1 MIVETVQGL
10 SLEKVASEE
19 RNRGVTKADKLDLD
33 QVRFFMDK
41 QVFEGKFTEIS
52 GAFKQKLSSLNL
64 SEEELRNT
72 NGDFDQIVSLVSQKL
87 GIPKEEAS
95 VKVKQVMSS
104 LNLDE
109 SSTNSFSEKVAK
121 TFEEIKSKF
130 IH

>member
-1 MIVETVQGL
+1 
-10 SLEKVASEE
+10 
-19 RNRGVTKADKLDLD
+19 
-33 QVRFFMDK
+33 MDK